1 MATPLV
7 RIPQEQ
13 GGTLYAFASAARDL
27 TRAYYNPDINFEF
40 SKFALLDIPVV
51 SEPSQGSTNNYI
63 QFDNLYEGGPVAQP
77 AVAPSYDDTTPD
89 DSANRHFAQTFQNYA
104 LNLENYILT
113 DDDFDST
120 VYTSDAEKIFF
131 KYLNHL
137 GAFRVRTA
145 TSQEVVNGFSRV
157 IEEDDSTLTGSEY
170 SKVVKYIGNI
180 DVTNDKNYG
189 GEVFSEIFVNV
200 PSNVGYTPEILFKST
215 NYNTTTNSYQPTGNF
230 INGRDGQ
237 THPDSNINLDPLA
250 DNDQGTLSVDETQVY
265 SYGIEFDPAYYA
277 KIEGDPSL
285 NNMLE
290 WSRRGGDFRFNA
302 ILVYYD
308 LYSKSNSG
316 NRATNLY
323 GVIILDQWK
332 YDSGSTGWYIPELS
346 KYKPNEITGLNGNAF
361 ALKLNLKFNSS
372 LDNVGVE
379 KNIND
384 YTTFSMDVFF
394 DTTSALEKAAEIL
407 KSANDRYSKLGD
419 RLQNLENLV
428 LTSPQLQN
436 LVTRMDGLEAS
447 LENASLNYK
456 KPSSMLE
463 LITSANQRINNII
476 DGTIPTSV
484 QYNTDVIQQGS
495 GIQLSKSNEKLKVT
509 NTGGV
514 YSMNDLF
521 IYDISSG
528 SLEDAID
535 STNPFNPTTASL
547 KGIWTRLKNFENL
560 VRINLLVGSPIPPSS
575 NLNIYIDDSVVSWKK
590 GQVVKLS
597 FKNQLPNMS
606 GKSIKIWSKQE
617 GVWTEKL
624 EIAST
629 ELLSNTPYI
638 ELICIDETNKTL
650 ESDIIR

>member
-51 SEPSQGSTNNYI
+51 SEPAQGSTNNYI
-63 QFDNLYEGGPVAQP
+63 QFDNLFEGGPVAQNQS
-77 AVAPSYDDTTPD
+77 APSYDPTVPD

-145 TSQEVVNGFSRV
+145 TSQEVATGYSRV
-157 IEEDDSTLTGSEY
+157 IEEDDSVLTGSEY
-170 SKVVKYIGNI
+170 SQVVKYLGEI

-189 GEVFSEIFVNV
+189 GEVFSEIFINV
-200 PSNVGYTPEILFKST
+200 PSNVGYTPEILFKAADF
-215 NYNTTTNSYQPTGNF
+215 NTTTSSYQPTGNF
-230 INGRDGQ
+230 INGRDNQ
-237 THPDSNINLDPLA
+237 THPDPNINLDPLA
-250 DNDQGTLSVDETQVY
+250 DNNQGTLNVDETQVY
-265 SYGIEFDPAYYA
+265 SYGIEWDPAYYA
-277 KIEGDPSL
+277 KIDNDPSL

-302 ILVYYD
+302 IAVYYD
-308 LYSKSNSG
+308 LYSKSNAG

-323 GVIILDQWK
+323 GIIILDQWK

-346 KYKPNEITGLNGNAF
+346 KFKPNEITGLNGNAF

-394 DTTSALEKAAEIL
+394 DTTSALENATEIL
-407 KSANDRYSKLGD
+407 KSANNRYSKIAE
-419 RLQNLENLV
+419 RLDNLENV
-428 LTSPQLQN
+428 ILTSSQLQN
-436 LVTRMDGLEAS
+436 LNTRMDEI
-447 LENASLNYK
+447 EEDVQNASLNLK
-456 KPSSMLE
+456 SPSSLLE
-463 LITSANQRINNII
+463 LITSVNGRVNDVIS
-476 DGTIPTSV
+476 GTIPTSV
-484 QYNTDVIQQGS
+484 QYNTDVIKQGA
-495 GIQLSKSNEKLKVT
+495 GVLLEKSNQKLKLT

-514 YSMNDLF
+514 YSMSELFSIDLVSKV
-521 IYDISSG
+521 ISPTEITS
-528 SLEDAID
+528 A
-535 STNPFNPTTASL
+535 TPFNPVTASVN
-547 KGIWTRLKNFENL
+547 GIWARLKNFENL
-560 VRINLLVGSPIPPSS
+560 LRINIDSGDIPSGS
-575 NLNIYIDDSVVSWKK
+575 NLNIYLDDSVVSFKK

-597 FKNQLPNMS
+597 FKTELPNMS
-606 GKSIKIWSKQE
+606 GKTIR
-617 GVWTEKL
+617 VWTDKIGGWVMKH
-624 EIAST
+624 EISGAQ
-629 ELLSNTPYI
+629 LLSNKPYI